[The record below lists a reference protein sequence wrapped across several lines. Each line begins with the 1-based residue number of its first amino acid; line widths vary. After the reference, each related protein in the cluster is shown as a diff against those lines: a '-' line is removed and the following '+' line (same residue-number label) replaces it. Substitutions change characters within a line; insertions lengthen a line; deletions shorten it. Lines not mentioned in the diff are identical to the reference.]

1 MKSNILSMPRFAAHH
16 FDSYP
21 RYSFWGSRSGFGATI
36 CKVIALIGIGG
47 LLLILGMQVFTNQ
60 QTLQLLATQEQE
72 WHEKT
77 IAIKAKQ
84 QKQKQLPV
92 SDLTSTQIRGY
103 NNVIRQLNLPWKN
116 LFEDLESMTPMDVAL
131 ISIEPDGA
139 RSTVKLV
146 AEAKSLTTLLNYSS
160 RLQQNGIFG
169 RITYSKH
176 ETNEQDSNKPIRLS
190 FELELRSALL
200 TSNMTAESDVQR
212 AKVGQP

>member
-1 MKSNILSMPRFAAHH
+1 MKSNILSMPRIAHH

-21 RYSFWGSRSGFGATI
+21 RSSFLGTRSGFGVTI

-60 QTLQLLATQEQE
+60 QTLQLLAAQEQE

-77 IAIKAKQ
+77 IALKAKQ

-92 SDLTSTQIRGY
+92 SELTSTQIRGY
-103 NNVIRQLNLPWKN
+103 NNVIRQLNAPWKN
-116 LFEDLESMTPMDVAL
+116 LFEDLELMTPMDVAL

-160 RLQQNGIFG
+160 KLQQNGIFG

-176 ETNEQDSNKPIRLS
+176 ETNEQDTNKPIRLS

-212 AKVGQP
+212 TKVGQP

>member
-1 MKSNILSMPRFAAHH
+1 MKNTIFSMPSITTNH

-21 RYSFWGSRSGFGATI
+21 RYSFWGSRSGFGVKI
-36 CKVIALIGIGG
+36 CKVIVLIGIGG
-47 LLLILGMQVFTNQ
+47 LLLILGMQVLTNQ
-60 QTLQLLATQEQE
+60 QTLQLLASQEQE

-77 IAIKAKQ
+77 IALKAKQ
-84 QKQKQLPV
+84 QKQKQLPI
-92 SDLTSTQIRGY
+92 SELTSTQIRGY
-103 NNVIRQLNLPWKN
+103 NNVIRQLNVPWKN

-160 RLQQNGIFG
+160 KLQQNGIFG

-176 ETNEQDSNKPIRLS
+176 ETNEQDTNKPIRLS
-190 FELELRSALL
+190 FELELRSAHL
-200 TSNMTAESDVQR
+200 TANKTAEADMQR
-212 AKVGQP
+212 LKVGQP